1 MNDIELFDCDGNNPC
16 LLGINITF
24 KLCIKWTI
32 LILILIL
39 IILIIIIII
48 IIIIALTHSNT
59 ILENTVEVALQP
71 VALYLKNLSEYSSP
85 SK

>member
-32 LILILIL
+32 LILIIL
-39 IILIIIIII
+39 IIIII

>member
-32 LILILIL
+32 LI
-39 IILIIIIII
+39 IILIII

-59 ILENTVEVALQP
+59 ILENTVEIALQP
-71 VALYLKNLSEYSSP
+71 VALYLKNLSGYSSS